1 MNDFSISR
9 RDMLTLG
16 LLAAAPLG
24 LRAQTAAAAPAAA
37 APVAAAPPAGTN
49 TMRTLDQFIAGYCD
63 AMNAPGLT
71 LALAGADGPIRVAS
85 YGHVDIAAKIPVL
98 TSHLFEIGSITKS
111 FVGLTLLQ
119 MREEG
124 KVDLHAPIR
133 KYLPWLAMQTDLG
146 DILVH
151 HLLTH
156 SGGMPDDAPLFP
168 SSPQRRP
175 RQTFKPGSRFHYCNW
190 GYDVLGRLIERLD
203 GRPWAAAVTER
214 IFKPIGM
221 TDTSATITSSVRPRI
236 AQSYVPLHDDRP
248 YPRRGPLV
256 PAGNLAV
263 DFAAGSIASTPKD
276 MALYMQML
284 LNRGAIPSGRVI
296 SEESFQLFSTPH
308 IAAPIFGPTAGYGY
322 GIAVDKL
329 DGHTRLR
336 HTGGMVSFMSAL
348 QLDLDARIGA
358 FASINAQLGYR
369 PNPVAEFA
377 LQLLRSETERAKP
390 PGTPV
395 FDAAAKIEGAESYD
409 GVYTRGDGRRL
420 EVKSAAERLT
430 LIVDGHAVPLQQS
443 DEGTFI
449 ADHPGI
455 DLYPI
460 AFEREP
466 EASSAAGEESKRAV
480 TALAYGPD
488 WYARSGSKARPALEP
503 SGELAKYTGK
513 YYSENPWN
521 GVIRIVQRQGQLW
534 MGGTEPLISIGAH
547 LFRIGANPWLPET
560 AEFSEWVDGRANV
573 LWVSGAGFQRIG
585 AADS

>member
-1 MNDFSISR
+1 
-9 RDMLTLG
+9 
-16 LLAAAPLG
+16 
-24 LRAQTAAAAPAAA
+24 
-37 APVAAAPPAGTN
+37 
-49 TMRTLDQFIAGYCD
+49 MRTLDQFIAGYCD

-71 LALAGADGPIRVAS
+71 LALAGANGPIRVAS

-111 FVGLTLLQ
+111 FVALTILQ
-119 MREEG
+119 MHDEG

-146 DILVH
+146 DIQVH

-156 SGGMPDDAPLFP
+156 TSGMPDDAPLFP

-190 GYDVLGRLIERLD
+190 GYDVLGRLIGKLD

-214 IFKPIGM
+214 IFKPTGM

-263 DFAAGSIASTPKD
+263 DFAAGSIASTPRD

-284 LNRGAIPSGRVI
+284 LNRGEIRGSRII

-329 DGHTRLR
+329 DGHVRLR

-358 FASINAQLGYR
+358 FASVNAQLGYR

-377 LQLLRSETERAKP
+377 LQLLRSEAEHSKA

-395 FDAAAKIEGAESYD
+395 FDAATKVEGAESYD
-409 GVYTRGDGRRL
+409 GVYTRVDGRRL

-443 DEGTFI
+443 DDGTFI

-460 AFEREP
+460 VFEREP
-466 EASSAAGEESKRAV
+466 ESPSAAGEESKRAV

-488 WYARSGSKARPALEP
+488 WYARSGYKAHPAVEP
-503 SGELAKYTGK
+503 SRELAKYTGK

-534 MGGTEPLISIGAH
+534 MGGSDPLISIGAH
-547 LFRIGANPWLPET
+547 LFRVGADSWLPET
-560 AEFSEWVDGRANV
+560 AEFSEWVDDKANV
-573 LWVSGAGFQRIG
+573 LWVSGYGFRRIG
-585 AADS
+585 DADS